1 MSCLYQIH
9 YVPCT
14 KAHQIYPYW
23 SFQLQF
29 HFQTSCV
36 CLMHLICEITANKYM
51 YYLIVK
57 FYMSYKVFFICNY
70 FWGFGFLVFYS
81 LVIYCLATFD
91 LSCDWSKQSH
101 GYLLPIRNL
110 VYAQPEYSVCK
121 CTDDSVLCCRRQQQW
136 RGSATYHICV
146 SDSIDQVINQL
157 FNV

>member
-36 CLMHLICEITANKYM
+36 CLMHLICEITANKYI

-70 FWGFGFLVFYS
+70 FFGFWISSVLFPSDLLPGYLWPFLWLVKTISWIFITNSKSCLCQTGIQRMQVHRRFS
-81 LVIYCLATFD
+81 LVLQTTTTMARFCH
-91 LSCDWSKQSH
+91 LS
-101 GYLLPIRNL
+101 YLCIRQYRSGN
-110 VYAQPEYSVCK
+110 
-121 CTDDSVLCCRRQQQW
+121 
-136 RGSATYHICV
+136 
-146 SDSIDQVINQL
+146 
-157 FNV
+157 